1 MPTRLHLPATDI
13 TQSLV
18 KDSDVYV
25 CTTMQIGKRIS
36 LMNPRVRQVPVSLT
50 NMIPTY
56 SCLEQD
62 KMPLSLMMSKVQFPI
77 FSHSL
82 LTKAA
87 IRATLIRQHSGQLVA
102 AKSLEW
108 ELAPV
113 FYLNIPLN
121 FLCCLVFTFREQ
133 KQRRKNLLKGLSGN
147 GIFLL
152 LLQEQ
157 TLVILTASS
166 RTPLIF
172 NKWNI

>member
-113 FYLNIPLN
+113 FFYKHTPELSMLPSFHLQRTKAKKKKPAQRTFWEWHFLAAPARTDHGHSHCFLMNTIN
-121 FLCCLVFTFREQ
+121 F
-133 KQRRKNLLKGLSGN
+133 
-147 GIFLL
+147 
-152 LLQEQ
+152 
-157 TLVILTASS
+157 
-166 RTPLIF
+166 
-172 NKWNI
+172 